1 MAGLAPSY
9 APPTRQLLKEEGVFK
24 QTFPPQVPEC
34 LGMFWATGGRRE
46 CCCVAR
52 PDANRQAAVHL
63 RRPTET
69 AASAWPSV
77 YGERL
82 LQLRAAMGQRRLRA
96 GGGPSRKFPGM

>member
-9 APPTRQLLKEEGVFK
+9 APPTCQLRTEEGVFK
-24 QTFPPQVPEC
+24 QTFPPQVPEGLEC
-34 LGMFWATGGRRE
+34 SGPPAAGGN
-46 CCCVAR
+46 VAAIAR

-82 LQLRAAMGQRRLRA
+82 
-96 GGGPSRKFPGM
+96 

>member
-9 APPTRQLLKEEGVFK
+9 APPTRQLLTEEGVFK
-24 QTFPPQVPEC
+24 QTFPPQVPEGLEC
-34 LGMFWATGGRRE
+34 SGPPAGRRE

-82 LQLRAAMGQRRLRA
+82 
-96 GGGPSRKFPGM
+96 